1 MAPVSGPPF
10 LLEPLSATHQ
20 VALCRTG
27 EPLIDQYLHQ
37 DALAEQQR
45 RIAAVYVAVNAAN
58 RVVTGFFS
66 ISPLGVRLSDPLM
79 RHHPL
84 LKTPYPVIGGFLLGR
99 LGVHRSQQGAG
110 IGGALVVLAIEKVRD
125 ASSQVGGMFLAVDP
139 KTQRL
144 ADWYEKLGF
153 VRLDPAPGKG
163 SSRRMV
169 LPLQTNE

>member
-1 MAPVSGPPF
+1 MARARGPRCH
-10 LLEPLSATHQ
+10 LEPLSATHQ
-20 VALCRTG
+20 VALCKTG

-37 DALAEQQR
+37 DALAEQER
-45 RIAAVYVAVNAAN
+45 RIAAVYVAVQAEERA
-58 RVVTGFFS
+58 VGGFFS

-99 LGVHRSQQGAG
+99 LGVHRPLQGAG
-110 IGGALVVLAIEKVRD
+110 LGGALVVLAIEKARD
-125 ASSQVGGMFLAVDP
+125 ASDKVGGMFLAVDP
-139 KTQRL
+139 KTPRL
-144 ADWYEKLGF
+144 GDWYEKLSF

-169 LPLQTNE
+169 LPLWPNE